1 MKIGIISTGE
11 ELMRGVISDTN
22 ASWMCAKL
30 DEHDCSVRRI
40 TVVGDDL
47 DLLTTTFKQAFDALD
62 VVVVSGGLGPT
73 VDDLTAQA
81 AARATGCALVKNAEA
96 EKQIVA
102 VFKKFKFPM
111 AEINLKQADLP
122 EKCTVLENTRGTAPG
137 FALKTKRGRAFFLPG
152 PPHELQPMFEKFV
165 LGELLSQKTPKYRA
179 CFRCM
184 GMGESNLQEKL
195 APITDKFPDL
205 KLSFRVTFPEISL
218 TLIAPS
224 ETTLGVAQSE
234 VRALLGKTIIAEEEL
249 GLPEAFGKA
258 LKRHGLTVATAESCT
273 GGLIGHAITEVPGS
287 SEYFLGGIVAYEN
300 NIKIGVLGVDR
311 KIIETHG
318 AVSEPVV
325 TAMAEG
331 VRQAMGA
338 DVGLATSGIAGP
350 GGGTPEK
357 PVGLVHMA
365 VSLPGR
371 TEHFSRKFGFFGRS
385 QVKRIA
391 AWAVMKKALDMIGED

>member
-1 MKIGIISTGE
+1 MKVGIISTGE

-22 ASWMCAKL
+22 ASWMCAQL
-30 DEHDCSVRRI
+30 DVHDYSVRRI

-62 VVVVSGGLGPT
+62 LVIVSGGLGPT

-81 AARATGCALVKNAEA
+81 AAQAMGCVLVRNEEA
-96 EKQIVA
+96 VKQITT
-102 VFKKFKFPM
+102 VFEKFNFPM

-122 EKCTVLENTRGTAPG
+122 EICTVLENGRGTAPG
-137 FALKTKRGRAFFLPG
+137 FALKTKRGRAVFLPG
-152 PPHELQPMFEKFV
+152 PPRELQPMFETFV
-165 LGELLSQKTPKYRA
+165 LGELLSTKIPTYRT

-195 APITDKFPDL
+195 EPITEKFQSL

-218 TLIAPS
+218 TLIAPDEAS
-224 ETTLGVAQSE
+224 LSTARNE
-234 VRALLGKTIIAEEEL
+234 VRALLGRAIIAEEEI
-249 GLPEAFGKA
+249 GLPQAFGEA
-258 LKRHGLTVATAESCT
+258 LKRRGFTVATAESCT
-273 GGLIGHAITEVPGS
+273 GGLIGHAMTEIPGS
-287 SEYFLGGIVAYEN
+287 SEYYLGGVVAYAN
-300 NIKIGVLGVDR
+300 DIKIGVLGVDR
-311 KIIETHG
+311 DTIQAHG

-325 TAMAEG
+325 RAMAEG

-350 GGGTPEK
+350 GGGTLDK

-365 VSLPGR
+365 VSLPRR
-371 TEHFSRKFGFFGRS
+371 TDHLQREFGFFGRS

-391 AWAVMKKALDMIGED
+391 AWMVMKMALDAIGED